1 MRKDVP
7 GETQPTTFRYDDRGY
22 IVEAENAV
30 GSVELEYTD
39 AGLPSKVVYSN
50 GRQLEYTYDDN
61 NRRTGRK
68 STVTLSKIGS
78 QAGSL

>member
-68 STVTLSKIGS
+68 SIVTLSKIGS